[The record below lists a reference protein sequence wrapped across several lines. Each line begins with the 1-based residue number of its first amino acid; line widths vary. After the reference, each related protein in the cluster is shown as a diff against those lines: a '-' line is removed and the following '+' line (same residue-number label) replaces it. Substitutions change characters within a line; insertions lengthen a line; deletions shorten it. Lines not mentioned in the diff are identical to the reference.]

1 MFDLSNSFLFMCLVV
16 LRYIIWHYLG
26 TVWFALS
33 VGLALT
39 GAAAQAFLSR
49 SRRGRWVLPLLYGGA
64 LAGLAVL
71 YHLNIQ
77 GALQLLRDEGMILY
91 CVLGAEVLCA
101 SLGAAIGQLAYLARE
116 SFLADGRTKGDP

>member
-16 LRYIIWHYLG
+16 LRYIICHYLG

-49 SRRGRWVLPLLYGGA
+49 SRRERWVLPLLCGGA

-71 YHLNIQ
+71 YHLNIR
-77 GALQLLRDEGMILY
+77 GVLQLLRDEGMILY

-101 SLGAAIGQLAYLARE
+101 LLGAGIGALARLARE
-116 SFLADGRTKGDP
+116 SYLADGRTGQDP